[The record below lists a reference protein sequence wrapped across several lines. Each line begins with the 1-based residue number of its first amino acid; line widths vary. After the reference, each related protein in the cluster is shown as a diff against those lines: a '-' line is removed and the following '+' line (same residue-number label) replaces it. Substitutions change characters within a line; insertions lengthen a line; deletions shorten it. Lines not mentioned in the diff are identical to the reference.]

1 MIEKENT
8 RKQKQR
14 INCHRKKCKVTVD
27 NISTRDLVLCNN
39 LPDAVVQNEA
49 VLEQTVNLRINLIDD
64 LSKMLCVLVK
74 FILIN
79 INDQQL
85 T

>member
-27 NISTRDLVLCNN
+27 NKSTRDMVRCNN
-39 LPDAVVQNEA
+39 LPDAVVQNETA
-49 VLEQTVNLRINLIDD
+49 LEQTVNLCINLIDD
-64 LSKMLCVLVK
+64 LSKMFCVLVK
-74 FILIN
+74 LILIN